1 MTEGREG
8 SPLPDPEGGHDIP
21 DPEKRTRSI
30 PDRVRRI
37 IRIA

>member
-8 SPLPDPEGGHDIP
+8 SPLPDPE
-21 DPEKRTRSI
+21 ERTSPI